1 MSQSP
6 SPTYSL
12 AELLIVACAEA
23 WRGAG
28 EVQATGIGPLPRI
41 AASLAKSTFNPAM
54 QMTDGEAWYVANPV
68 PPGPRNGFTPE
79 FESWCPYDRVF
90 SILWSGRRH
99 AMLSP
104 VQMDRFGQTNI
115 SVIGDH
121 ARPKTAMLGARGFP
135 GNTISHPNSF
145 FMPQHSK
152 RSFVEGE
159 VDFVC
164 GAGYNPDRYLD
175 GRKPAGLDL
184 RLIVTNLAVMDFGG
198 PDHAIQVRSLHPG
211 VGFDEVQDNTGFAL
225 HRPKAI
231 PETRAPTAEELA
243 LIDRLDPNGVRRKV
257 LKGDPVGDR
266 RIAEAV

>member
-6 SPTYSL
+6 ISYSL

-23 WRGAG
+23 WRDAG
-28 EVQATGIGPLPRI
+28 EVQATGIGPLPRL
-41 AASLAKSTFNPAM
+41 AAGLAKSTFNPDM
-54 QMTDGEAWYVANPV
+54 QMTDGEAWYVTDPV
-68 PPGPRNGFTPE
+68 PPGPRNGLVPE
-79 FESWCPYDRVF
+79 FENWCPYNRVF
-90 SILWSGRRH
+90 DILWSGKRH

-121 ARPKTAMLGARGFP
+121 DRPKTAMLGARGFP
-135 GNTISHPNSF
+135 GNTICHPNSF

-152 RSFVEGE
+152 RSFVPGE

-164 GAGYNPDRYLD
+164 GAGYNPDRYLN
-175 GRKPAGLDL
+175 GRPSPGLDL

-198 PDHAIQVRSLHPG
+198 PDRAIQVQSLHPG
-211 VGFDEVQDNTGFAL
+211 ISFEEVQDNTGFDL
-225 HRPKAI
+225 VRPQAI
-231 PETRAPTAEELA
+231 SETRAPTVDELA
-243 LIDRLDPNGVRRKV
+243 LIARLDPNGVRRKV

-266 RIAEAV
+266 RLVAAL

>member
-1 MSQSP
+1 MSQIH
-6 SPTYSL
+6 YSL

-23 WRGAG
+23 WRDAG
-28 EVQATGIGPLPRI
+28 EVQATGIGPLPRL
-41 AASLAKSTFNPAM
+41 AAGLAKSTFNPSM
-54 QMTDGEAWYVANPV
+54 QMTDGEAWYVTDPV

-79 FESWCPYDRVF
+79 FENWCPYDRVF
-90 SILWSGRRH
+90 HILWSGKRH

-115 SVIGDH
+115 SIIGDH
-121 ARPKTAMLGARGFP
+121 AQPKTAMLGARGFP

-152 RSFVEGE
+152 RSFVSGE

-175 GRKPAGLDL
+175 GRPSPGLDL

-198 PDHAIQVRSLHPG
+198 PDHAIRVRSLHPG
-211 VGFDEVQDNTGFAL
+211 VSFEEVQDNTGFEL
-225 HRPKAI
+225 VRPHDLG
-231 PETRAPTAEELA
+231 ETPAPTSDELA
-243 LIDRLDPNGVRRKV
+243 LIARLDPNGIRRKV
-257 LKGDPVGDR
+257 IKGDPVGDR
-266 RIAEAV
+266 RLVDAA

>member
-1 MSQSP
+1 MTQA
-6 SPTYSL
+6 TYSL

-23 WRGAG
+23 WRDAG
-28 EVQATGIGPLPRI
+28 EVQATGIGPLPRL
-41 AASLAKSTFNPAM
+41 AASLAKTTFNPAM
-54 QMTDGEAWYVANPV
+54 QMTDGEAWYVTEPV

-79 FESWCPYDRVF
+79 FENWCPYDRVF
-90 SILWSGRRH
+90 NILWSGKRH

-115 SVIGDH
+115 SVIGDRAH
-121 ARPKTAMLGARGFP
+121 PRTAMLGARGFP

-152 RSFVEGE
+152 RSFVAGE

-164 GAGYNPDRYLD
+164 GAGYNPDRYLG
-175 GRKPAGLDL
+175 GRPSPGLDL

-198 PDHAIQVRSLHPG
+198 PDHAIRVRSLHPG
-211 VGFDEVQDNTGFAL
+211 VSFDEVQDNTGFAL
-225 HRPKAI
+225 VRPATLS
-231 PETRAPTAEELA
+231 ETPAPTVDELA
-243 LIDRLDPNGVRRKV
+243 RIGRLDPNGVRRKV

-266 RIAEAV
+266 RLVEAA

>member
-1 MSQSP
+1 MSQIH
-6 SPTYSL
+6 YSL

-23 WRGAG
+23 WRDAG
-28 EVQATGIGPLPRI
+28 EVQATGIGPLPRL
-41 AASLAKSTFNPAM
+41 AAGLAKSTFNPSM
-54 QMTDGEAWYVANPV
+54 QMTDGEAWYVTDPV

-79 FESWCPYDRVF
+79 LENWCPYDRVF
-90 SILWSGRRH
+90 HILWSGKRH

-115 SVIGDH
+115 SIIGDH
-121 ARPKTAMLGARGFP
+121 AQPKTAMLGARGFP

-152 RSFVEGE
+152 RSFVSGE

-175 GRKPAGLDL
+175 GRRSPGLDL

-198 PDHAIQVRSLHPG
+198 PDHAIRVRSLHPG
-211 VGFDEVQDNTGFAL
+211 VSFEQVQDNTGFEL
-225 HRPKAI
+225 VRPHDLG
-231 PETRAPTAEELA
+231 ETPAPTSDELA
-243 LIDRLDPNGVRRKV
+243 LIARLDPSGIRRKV
-257 LKGDPVGDR
+257 IKGDPVGYR
-266 RIAEAV
+266 RLVEAA